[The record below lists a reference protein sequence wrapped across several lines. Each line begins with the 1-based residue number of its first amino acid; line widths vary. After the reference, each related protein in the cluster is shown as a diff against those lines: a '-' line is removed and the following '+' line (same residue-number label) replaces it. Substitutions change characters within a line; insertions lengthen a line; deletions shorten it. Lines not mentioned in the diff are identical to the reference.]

1 MKIIVRI
8 AVTGA
13 AFWVASWLLSGIQIG
28 TSQDS
33 VTDRLLTLGV
43 IAVIFGVVNA
53 VLKPVIKVLGC
64 GFYIL
69 TLGLFSL
76 VVNAAL
82 FMLVAWTAERFDL
95 VFGVDHFGWA
105 VLGSLVV
112 TVTSWVLN
120 LILPDRVATNG

>member
-1 MKIIVRI
+1 MKIIVKI

-13 AFWVASWLLSGIQIG
+13 AFWIASWLLSGIQIG
-28 TSQDS
+28 TAQDS
-33 VTDRLLTLGV
+33 LTDRLLTLGV

-53 VLKPVIKVLGC
+53 VLKPIIKTLGC

-82 FMLVAWTAERFDL
+82 FLLVAWIAEQFDL

-105 VLGSLVV
+105 ILGSLVV
-112 TVTSWVLN
+112 TVASWVIN
-120 LILPDRVATNG
+120 LVLPDRVASNS